1 MSVHKS
7 KPGSIALHMSEGKSK
22 GKKGEWVVV
31 VHSGSHKETSHKES
45 ARLIGEYAEKVVN
58 DPKKVRDFF
67 DRINGT
73 RAG

>member
-1 MSVHKS
+1 MSVQKAKS
-7 KPGSIALHMSEGKSK
+7 GDFSLHMSEGKGK

-31 VHSGSHKETSHKES
+31 VHSGSHRETSHKES

-67 DRINGT
+67 DHVNGT
-73 RAG
+73 CAG

>member
-1 MSVHKS
+1 MSVHNS
-7 KPGSIALHMSEGKSK
+7 RSGNFSLHVSEGK

-31 VHSGSHKETSHKES
+31 VHSGSHRETSHKES

-67 DRINGT
+67 DHVNGT
-73 RAG
+73 CAG